1 MRVFK
6 VAGLL
11 LALVLP
17 AQFAFSHHSASGIDR
32 NGSVTVSGTVKE
44 FKWGNPHSWI
54 ELEVVNDEG
63 VTEIWNFEMNP
74 PLYLIREGFTRFSLK
89 PGDKIDVT
97 ARPFFDGRPGGI
109 YMSVKLPDGT
119 VLGRQPN

>member
-1 MRVFK
+1 MNSFNKFGV
-6 VAGLL
+6 LL
-11 LALVLP
+11 SLFLLSP
-17 AQFAFSHHSASGIDR
+17 LAFSHHSSSGIDP
-32 NGSVTVSGTVKE
+32 NGSVTVTGTVKE

-74 PLYLIREGFTRFSLK
+74 PMYLMRDGFTRFSLK
-89 PGDKIDVT
+89 PGDKVDVT

-119 VLGRQPN
+119 VLGRQP